1 MLLRLLLIALYLS
14 IRSMSVRLGLVMAVL
29 FCFVYEASCRR
40 SGLVLSHLTGKPV
53 EGNWRFVLAGGRSLQ
68 AQGI

>member
-1 MLLRLLLIALYLS
+1 MLLRLLLIALYL
-14 IRSMSVRLGLVMAVL
+14 SMSVRLGLVMAVL

>member
-1 MLLRLLLIALYLS
+1 MLLLLLLIALYLS